1 MSKLVMDVILEAALQ
16 TKVESVIRWLDMG
29 LSVEQIARGEDL
41 EVRHV
46 QVIAKTKEEFD
57 AWKRENNPFLRCRK
71 RKTDEK

>member
-1 MSKLVMDVILEAALQ
+1 MSKLLMDVIQEAALQ

-29 LSVEQIARGEDL
+29 MSVEQIAKGEDL

-57 AWKRENNPFLRCRK
+57 VWKRENNPFLRCRK
-71 RKTDEK
+71 NTGD